1 MERKLPR
8 MWDSF
13 RHVPFLSSFT
23 MIMKVFRG
31 FVSCQSKNI
40 LPERILSLL
49 LLWDNDLVKKK
60 KKRVFNS
67 LLFFIGERSGAA

>member
-23 MIMKVFRG
+23 LIMKVFRV
-31 FVSCQSKNI
+31 FISHQSKNI
-40 LPERILSLL
+40 LRERILSLL
-49 LLWDNDLVKKK
+49 LLWDNDLVK